1 MQAGVRARLTVQTE
15 GGRTTVVGVV
25 GHHRVVSVVG
35 IVPPL
40 AMTRPCLRRCS
51 RQQPACRCGK
61 SQQRLQGQQAHQ
73 EDREKATHRACQD
86 AVNGFIVERQKPP
99 RMPPNTAPPQ
109 LLDLDALLAPWPA
122 GPGALLQVLREVQ
135 ARLHHVPE
143 WVVDAL
149 AHRWSMGHAAIR
161 SVVSFYHFLSATPR
175 GRYTVYLSDSPTDRM
190 QGSEALLARLCE
202 QLGVTPE
209 QTRADGLV
217 SVHRTACTGMCDQ
230 GPAGLVND
238 RPLVRLTPRRIDE
251 IAHLI
256 RTATPL
262 EAWPPDFFEVDN
274 PVWRHQQTLS
284 HPIAPGT
291 ALQRMLVSGLDT
303 GRAEMIATLRDAGL
317 RGRGGAGFATWQKW
331 LACQQA
337 PGTKA
342 ITCNA
347 DEGEPGTFK
356 DRLLLMD
363 WAHEVIEGMTLAAL
377 TVGASHGFVY
387 LRGEYAFMAHHLTQ
401 VLAERRAAGWLGPD
415 VAGSGQPF
423 DITLHLGAGAYVCGE
438 ETALIESVE
447 GKRGIPRTRPPF
459 PVDRGYLGLPTV
471 NNNVETFVQVAQIAV
486 HGAAWFRAHGTAHS
500 PGTRLLSVAGDV
512 ARPGLYE
519 VPWGITVAEVM
530 ADAGATDVQAVLVG
544 GPSGK
549 LIDASQLGRQIA
561 FEDLPTGGAFTVF
574 DTRRDMLDIARQYT
588 HFFAHESCGF
598 CTPCRVGCVQ
608 LADTADRLLAG
619 RAGPRDIARL
629 QETGALMQRLSHC
642 GLGQTAAH
650 PLLDVL
656 AHFPDQV
663 HRRLVPDAQAFDVD
677 AATVHLPATRPPTVP
692 TP

>member
-1 MQAGVRARLTVQTE
+1 MQTE
-15 GGRTTVVGVV
+15 VGRTIVVGVV

-35 IVPPL
+35 LVPPL

-51 RQQPACRCGK
+51 RQQPTCRCGK

-291 ALQRMLVSGLDT
+291 ALQRMLVRGLDT

-337 PGTKA
+337 PGPKA

-363 WAHEVIEGMTLAAL
+363 WAHEVVEGMTLAAL
-377 TVGASHGFVY
+377 TVGAAQGFLY

-486 HGAAWFRAHGTAHS
+486 HGSAWFRAHGTAHS